1 MEGAMLSPVADMY
14 YVKSTALMTIILM
27 MVGAQLVTCIL
38 ILSQHA
44 NQILYT
50 LWKEEKKET
59 QSLIAWCYKT
69 LKFTLFTHSFLSTFF
84 YFTFTFQCIFV
95 SICFMFYNDFND
107 MRYDLIQMYLQIIK
121 QTYDCTIIFLIKHQS
136 CGSCPV

>member
-14 YVKSTALMTIILM
+14 YVKSTALMTMILM

-50 LWKEEKKET
+50 LLKEEKKET
-59 QSLIAWCYKT
+59 
-69 LKFTLFTHSFLSTFF
+69 
-84 YFTFTFQCIFV
+84 
-95 SICFMFYNDFND
+95 
-107 MRYDLIQMYLQIIK
+107 
-121 QTYDCTIIFLIKHQS
+121 
-136 CGSCPV
+136 